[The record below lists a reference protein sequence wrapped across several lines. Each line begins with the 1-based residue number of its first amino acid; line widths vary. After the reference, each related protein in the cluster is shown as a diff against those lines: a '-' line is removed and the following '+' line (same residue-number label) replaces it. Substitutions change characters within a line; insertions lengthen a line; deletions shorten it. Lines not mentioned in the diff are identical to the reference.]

1 MMNKILVLFSLF
13 LIVSMGF
20 VTIPNIIYADSQLDV
35 LVKIIQNTKEQIKN
49 DIDKLGNI
57 SQKVYDF
64 YDEGSR
70 ETVLLTQSV
79 ENGDNKS
86 AKQHFISAMIAFKR
100 TSLAI
105 SENESQETPQMV
117 TSVHSQ
123 TIKKYENNI
132 KKLKLISAKLNT
144 DVDFEQ
150 IDQLLALA
158 KANIT
163 KGSIEQ
169 TKQVLSKISS
179 EGKQIQK
186 LLYEISEQNRIHK
199 AKQFVQKHAER
210 INNLILQAKTFGL
223 EKTANDLQQSHLQL
237 LQANTTSQIKH
248 QFKIIII
255 HQQKVEQVKETSQ
268 AGLLRLQSLL
278 VPLEKKAQSLT
289 GDLKENSA
297 AEHFLKKAFN
307 LIEEAK
313 QDIKDLENAP
323 GGTNAK
329 YLDLTIGKKIQ
340 TIKDLLLK
348 DEKLIYD
355 TVKKHNRCLIIT
367 EEPSDNSFAQ
377 ALSGKIQENCFT
389 YLDAPV
395 KVLGSENVPA
405 IPLNSI
411 LEKCYLPNS
420 DKVTDKINELMTY

>member
-1 MMNKILVLFSLF
+1 MMNKLLVFFSLF

-20 VTIPNIIYADSQLDV
+20 VTIPNIIHADSQLDV
-35 LVKIIQNTKEQIKN
+35 LVKITQNTKEQIKN
-49 DIDKLGNI
+49 DIDKLANI

-70 ETVLLTQSV
+70 ETVLLTQAV
-79 ENGDNKS
+79 ENGDTTS
-86 AKQHFISAMIAFKR
+86 AKKHFISAMIAFKR

-105 SENESQETPQMV
+105 SENESQETPQTV
-117 TSVHSQ
+117 TSVHNQ

-132 KKLKLISAKLNT
+132 KKLKLISAKLNA
-144 DVDFEQ
+144 DIDFEQ

-158 KANIT
+158 KANIA

-169 TKQVLSKISS
+169 TKEVLSKISS

-223 EKTANDLQQSHLQL
+223 QKTANDLQQSHLQL
-237 LQANTTSQIKH
+237 LQANTTSQIKQ

-278 VPLEKKAQSLT
+278 VPLEKKAQSLA

-323 GGTNAK
+323 SITSDAK

-348 DEKLIYD
+348 VEKLIY
-355 TVKKHNRCLIIT
+355 V
-367 EEPSDNSFAQ
+367 SS
-377 ALSGKIQENCFT
+377 
-389 YLDAPV
+389 
-395 KVLGSENVPA
+395 
-405 IPLNSI
+405 
-411 LEKCYLPNS
+411 
-420 DKVTDKINELMTY
+420 

>member
-1 MMNKILVLFSLF
+1 MNKLLVFFSLF

-20 VTIPNIIYADSQLDV
+20 VTIPNIIHADSQLDV
-35 LVKIIQNTKEQIKN
+35 LVKITQNTKEHIKN
-49 DIDKLGNI
+49 DIDKMTI
-57 SQKVYDF
+57 SQYMEVHNF

-70 ETVLLTQSV
+70 ETVLLTQAV
-79 ENGDNKS
+79 ENGDTKS

-105 SENESQETPQMV
+105 SEIESQETPQIV

-158 KANIT
+158 KANIA

-169 TKQVLSKISS
+169 TKEVLSKISS

-210 INNLILQAKTFGL
+210 INSLILQAKTFGL

-278 VPLEKKAQSLT
+278 VPLEKKAQSLAA
-289 GDLKENSA
+289 DLNENSA
-297 AEHFLKKAFN
+297 AEHFLKNAFN

-323 GGTNAK
+323 SRTSDAK

-348 DEKLIYD
+348 VEKLIY
-355 TVKKHNRCLIIT
+355 V
-367 EEPSDNSFAQ
+367 SS
-377 ALSGKIQENCFT
+377 
-389 YLDAPV
+389 
-395 KVLGSENVPA
+395 
-405 IPLNSI
+405 
-411 LEKCYLPNS
+411 
-420 DKVTDKINELMTY
+420 